1 MFTKQEWLIS
11 ISLSGSLFLF
21 FLPLSLNAI
30 RHFAQLGNLM
40 RSRLLI
46 SSQAASKRIGR
57 EPIWV
62 AAMGKLIASI
72 MTPFKC
78 LQFNEPFVI
87 HTSADDAKNSENV
100 EGSGALFPLVCYN

>member
-1 MFTKQEWLIS
+1 MIS
-11 ISLSGSLFLF
+11 
-21 FLPLSLNAI
+21 
-30 RHFAQLGNLM
+30 RV
-40 RSRLLI
+40 LI
-46 SSQAASKRIGR
+46 SSQVASKQIGR

-87 HTSADDAKNSENV
+87 HTSADDAKNSEDV
-100 EGSGALFPLVCYN
+100 QGSGARFLLVSSFYLLALQEIELEREKTHWNWKRHRTTAALLTFL

>member
-1 MFTKQEWLIS
+1 VAYQ
-11 ISLSGSLFLF
+11 
-21 FLPLSLNAI
+21 
-30 RHFAQLGNLM
+30 Q
-40 RSRLLI
+40 
-46 SSQAASKRIGR
+46 IGH

-87 HTSADDAKNSENV
+87 HTSADDAKKSEDV
-100 EGSGALFPLVCYN
+100 QGSGARFPLFVRTKAALFNGFETARCRKWSWNARKRIGIGNAIAQLLHY